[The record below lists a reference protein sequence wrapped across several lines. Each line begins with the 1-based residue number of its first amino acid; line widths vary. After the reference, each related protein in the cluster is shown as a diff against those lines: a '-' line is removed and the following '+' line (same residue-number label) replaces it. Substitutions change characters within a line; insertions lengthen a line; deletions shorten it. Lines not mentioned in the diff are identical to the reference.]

1 MLTQSFAGCGFLG
14 IYHIGVAAAFQHFMP
29 DCHFSKLAGCSAG
42 ALAAAALVA
51 DIPVCESTQPRNLRS
66 YHPK

>member
-1 MLTQSFAGCGFLG
+1 MIDLGSSSEQMLTQSFAGCGFLG

-51 DIPVCESTQPRNLRS
+51 DIPVCE
-66 YHPK
+66 